1 MAIMIGHGINEMTV
15 YQNAIF
21 ELQATD
27 TVQVKDIYLRE
38 NSNGSQETQ
47 HFISDKKQGNWEI

>member
-1 MAIMIGHGINEMTV
+1 MIGHGINEMTV

-47 HFISDKKQGNWEI
+47 HFISDKKQGN